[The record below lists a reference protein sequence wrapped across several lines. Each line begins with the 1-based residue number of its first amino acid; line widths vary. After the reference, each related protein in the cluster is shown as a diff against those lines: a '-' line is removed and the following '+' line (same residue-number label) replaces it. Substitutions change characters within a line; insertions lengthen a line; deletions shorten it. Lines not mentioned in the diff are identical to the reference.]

1 MSRKSTSSELSIES
15 NAGTDGGG
23 KRIHMKWKAVPL
35 WYIVL
40 LSIFT
45 LSSADG
51 DARWKA
57 LCAMPSLVKKSPIS
71 SSKTSNEV
79 LSIIPYS
86 GVCGSKE
93 NVSNDYFTAL
103 RGGGAAVNPFPS
115 G

>member
-1 MSRKSTSSELSIES
+1 
-15 NAGTDGGG
+15 
-23 KRIHMKWKAVPL
+23 
-35 WYIVL
+35 
-40 LSIFT
+40 
-45 LSSADG
+45 
-51 DARWKA
+51 
-57 LCAMPSLVKKSPIS
+57 MPSLVKKSPIS